1 MSWIEGGAWGWDWEP
16 KIDTVEREADSSAG
30 SSERPAEILQ
40 IKSTGWY
47 IDCVIFD
54 QSLPFLIDSGASC
67 SLIDKALYDTFLK
80 DSSVRLKPVEQSFV
94 LADGSGL
101 KVYGQV
107 QVDLEIGDRL
117 IAQEL
122 VVAELGA
129 TSAILGLDF
138 LENNDAALRPSRGH
152 LLIGD
157 GSIPAYR
164 EGLRMGVL
172 RISLVEAV
180 SIEPQSIKIMDAKV
194 EVNAR
199 GMEKMVLR
207 EGGVGVVERATSLL
221 DGKGVLV
228 SNGLVR
234 IQDGEVLVNLM
245 NVHDQPIF
253 IPKGSSVGFLHQVAG
268 IHELATKE
276 NIPSPVVSEKILDE
290 NDIPE
295 HLHPVLEG
303 ASELT
308 AEQKSEV
315 CNVMLEVEDQFLSP
329 GGKTGRTDWDEHGMD
344 MQNNRPSK
352 VGYRRLPVAK
362 QVIADREVER
372 MLKDDVIE
380 PSNSPWASPIVL
392 VTKKDGSVRF
402 CVDYRRVNEL
412 TCKDAYPLPQ
422 IDETLDTLGGTQWFC
437 TMDLASGY
445 WQIKMKE
452 CDKPKTA
459 FVTRKGLFQFK
470 VMPFGLCNAPATFQ
484 RLMERVL
491 MGLQWEQCLVYLDDI
506 IVFGKTFEE
515 TLDRLRRVLNRLKA
529 AGLKLKPSK
538 CRWFQRSVTYLGHVV
553 SGEGIKCDPEKIEK
567 VQNWPVPKTVPQ
579 VRAFIGIASYYRK
592 FIPNFSEI
600 CAPLTNLTRKDIPY
614 LWSEECQASF
624 DTLKTKLTTAPILS
638 YPKPDEGP
646 FILDTDAS
654 NTGIGAVLLQV
665 QGGEELVIAYA
676 SHTLNEAERNYCTT
690 KKELLAVVYAVEHFR
705 HYLYGQD
712 FIIRTDHAS
721 LKWLKNFKNA
731 DGLLARWLAKLET
744 YHFTFTHRK
753 GSAHGNADALSRMPT
768 RKCPRSDCPQCSLPV
783 RVITETETETGQDWL
798 EGWTKEDI
806 RQWQRDDPN
815 LGQIIK
821 WMEDSSERPDGA
833 VIAGMSKDIKAFWN
847 QWDVLQL
854 KNGLLYRKWFP
865 FESMNHRAGPKW
877 QLVAPN
883 EIRRQILVALHDSP
897 SGGHL
902 GVSKTVNK
910 VRHRFY
916 WLGYKQDVVR
926 WCKKCDHCSQTKSGP
941 WQKKARLG
949 HVVVGNPLERV
960 AVDILGPV
968 PETENGNQ
976 YILVVTDYF
985 TKWVEAFP
993 LRDHPA
999 STVAE
1004 VLMEQFIS
1012 RFGVPKQI
1020 HSDQGREFES
1030 KLMAELCKLLK
1041 IKKTRTT
1048 PYNPKSDG
1056 LVERFNRTV
1065 KQMLTMLVADAQND
1079 WDDHLPYVMMAYRA
1093 SIHEST
1099 KCTPNLL
1106 MLNRE
1111 VNLPIDLMV
1120 GSPSEDE
1127 GPVCPVEYV
1136 EWVRLA
1142 TEEAFEFVRKNLRL
1156 SALRQKQYYDQGCG
1170 EPQFHPG
1177 QSVWRYYPPS
1187 ARQKFG
1193 KSWKGHF

>member
-1 MSWIEGGAWGWDWEP
+1 M
-16 KIDTVEREADSSAG
+16 
-30 SSERPAEILQ
+30 
-40 IKSTGWY
+40 
-47 IDCVIFD
+47 
-54 QSLPFLIDSGASC
+54 
-67 SLIDKALYDTFLK
+67 
-80 DSSVRLKPVEQSFV
+80 
-94 LADGSGL
+94 
-101 KVYGQV
+101 
-107 QVDLEIGDRL
+107 
-117 IAQEL
+117 
-122 VVAELGA
+122 
-129 TSAILGLDF
+129 
-138 LENNDAALRPSRGH
+138 
-152 LLIGD
+152 
-157 GSIPAYR
+157 
-164 EGLRMGVL
+164 
-172 RISLVEAV
+172 
-180 SIEPQSIKIMDAKV
+180 

-199 GMEKMVLR
+199 GVEKMVLQ
-207 EGGVGVVERATSLL
+207 EGDVGVVERATSLL
-221 DGKGVLV
+221 DSKGVLV

-234 IQDGEVLVNLM
+234 IQDGKVLVNLM

-253 IPKGSSVGFLHQVAG
+253 IPKGFSVGFLHQVAG

-276 NIPSPVVSEKILDE
+276 NIPPVVSEKILNE

-329 GGKTGRTDWDEHGMD
+329 GGKTGRTDWDKHGMD

-402 CVDYRRVNEL
+402 CVDYRKVNEL
-412 TCKDAYPLPQ
+412 TCKDAYPLPW
-422 IDETLDTLGGTQWFC
+422 IDEILDTLGGAQWFC

-484 RLMERVL
+484 RLMEGVL
-491 MGLQWEQCLVYLDDI
+491 MGFQWEQYLVYLDDI

-515 TLDRLRRVLNRLKA
+515 TLDRLRWVLNRLKA

-553 SGEGIKCDPEKIEK
+553 FGEGIKCDPEKIEK
-567 VQNWPVPKTVPQ
+567 VQNWPVPKTVLQ
-579 VRAFIGIASYYRK
+579 VREFIGISSYYRK

-614 LWSEECQASF
+614 LWSEKCQASF
-624 DTLKTKLTTAPILS
+624 DTSKNKADHSTHPIISQTRWRSIYFGHRCQQYWNWSCFVSGSGWGRVGDSLCQSYAEWHRKKLLYNKERTSGCSLCS
-638 YPKPDEGP
+638 
-646 FILDTDAS
+646 
-654 NTGIGAVLLQV
+654 GA
-665 QGGEELVIAYA
+665 
-676 SHTLNEAERNYCTT
+676 
-690 KKELLAVVYAVEHFR
+690 FR
-705 HYLYGQD
+705 HYLYGQE
-712 FIIRTDHAS
+712 FVIRSDHAS

-731 DGLLARWLAKLET
+731 DGLLARWLAKLEA

-783 RVITETETETGQDWL
+783 RVITETENETGQDWL
-798 EGWTKEDI
+798 KGWTKEDI

-821 WMEDSSERPDGA
+821 WMEDSSWRPNGA

-847 QWDVLQL
+847 QWDGLQL

-902 GVSKTVNK
+902 GVSKTVNM

-941 WQKKARLG
+941 RRKKARLG

-960 AVDILGPV
+960 AVGILGPV
-968 PETENGNQ
+968 PETENGNR

-999 STVAE
+999 STVAWSTNGAIHYILLAGSE
-1004 VLMEQFIS
+1004 FPNKYI
-1012 RFGVPKQI
+1012 QI
-1020 HSDQGREFES
+1020 
-1030 KLMAELCKLLK
+1030 
-1041 IKKTRTT
+1041 
-1048 PYNPKSDG
+1048 
-1056 LVERFNRTV
+1056 
-1065 KQMLTMLVADAQND
+1065 
-1079 WDDHLPYVMMAYRA
+1079 RA
-1093 SIHEST
+1093 G
-1099 KCTPNLL
+1099 NLS
-1106 MLNRE
+1106 LN
-1111 VNLPIDLMV
+1111 
-1120 GSPSEDE
+1120 
-1127 GPVCPVEYV
+1127 
-1136 EWVRLA
+1136 
-1142 TEEAFEFVRKNLRL
+1142 
-1156 SALRQKQYYDQGCG
+1156 
-1170 EPQFHPG
+1170 
-1177 QSVWRYYPPS
+1177 
-1187 ARQKFG
+1187 
-1193 KSWKGHF
+1193 